1 MFFCPVKFSYCS
13 LFRINI
19 VIGSGV
25 IRICFYK
32 GLTKNPEIGYTPA
45 SVFPDIWRLVQIMNT
60 KFGAKVLNKM
70 LVNAANYQGYRF
82 YRLLLLRGNQQARR
96 GGRQIIPSPRLGLI
110 EFHLPVTDLEPLT
123 SFNKFNNIL

>member
-32 GLTKNPEIGYTPA
+32 GLTKNPEIGYTHA
-45 SVFPDIWRLVQIMNT
+45 SAFPDIWRLAQVMNT
-60 KFGAKVLNKM
+60 KFGANVLNKM

-82 YRLLLLRGNQQARR
+82 YRLLLLRENQQARR
-96 GGRQIIPSPRLGLI
+96 GGGANYPLPQIRVNRI
-110 EFHLPVTDLEPLT
+110 
-123 SFNKFNNIL
+123 SFTCHRSRITYFL